1 MTVKALDVYRYKE
14 HDVRTTEID
23 GEIWF
28 VAADIANILEIMRTN
43 DATEGLEEDEKGTAK
58 IRTPGGMQDMTI
70 ISESGLYTLIMRS
83 NKPEAKQF
91 RKWVTGTVLPMIREK
106 GYYAPEDFNVV
117 PVKNEQQQN
126 KPKII
131 GQFTNSVFKSAM
143 AIIEKAQACKKDED
157 FEAVI
162 ALDDIFKLNTGYSVL
177 EIAGF
182 KLTLVQKIFPYPYD
196 DTGSYSCIWVRGWE
210 KRNTLD
216 DLMKG
221 DN

>member
-1 MTVKALDVYRYKE
+1 MNSNIQVFTYGANT
-14 HDVRTTEID
+14 VRTIEKD
-23 GEIWF
+23 GTAWF
-28 VAADIANILEIMRTN
+28 VAKDVADILGFR
-43 DATEGLEEDEKGTAK
+43 DAFNATMHLDDDEKDTTK
-58 IRTPGGMQDMTI
+58 VSTPGGEQDMTI

-157 FEAVI
+157 FEAVL

-210 KRNTLD
+210 KRNILD
-216 DLMKG
+216 EHMKG